1 MNHDRRA
8 AAPAVSFSMA
18 PVLDR
23 ELARLRALT
32 ASEKVAVM
40 QSLWRQAW
48 SLKRA
53 GVTAQHPEL
62 SPDDVEAKV
71 REIFNHHE

>member
-1 MNHDRRA
+1 M
-8 AAPAVSFSMA
+8 PSM
-18 PVLDR
+18 LNR

-32 ASEKVAVM
+32 ASQKLAVM

-53 GVTAQHPEL
+53 GVSAQHPEL

-71 REIFNHHE
+71 REIFSRNV